1 MESLKNPWK
10 VRWSFASLSWSDSL
24 DGNGFL
30 TLVEG
35 CVVNVLGLGYH
46 DVTSPRGDGS
56 CPTMTG
62 LCSRVDGGN
71 GIDTVKA
78 MITDISLNFISLCLS
93 FGVQNTIGRKRK
105 F

>member
-1 MESLKNPWK
+1 MTENE
-10 VRWSFASLSWSDSL
+10 F
-24 DGNGFL
+24 
-30 TLVEG
+30 
-35 CVVNVLGLGYH
+35 VVFYVAVITVIIVAC

-56 CPTMTG
+56 CPAMTG

>member
-1 MESLKNPWK
+1 M
-10 VRWSFASLSWSDSL
+10 
-24 DGNGFL
+24 
-30 TLVEG
+30 
-35 CVVNVLGLGYH
+35 NVLGLGYH

-78 MITDISLNFISLCLS
+78 KITDITLNFISLCLS
-93 FGVQNTIGRKRK
+93 FEIQKRIISRIIQVLR
-105 F
+105 